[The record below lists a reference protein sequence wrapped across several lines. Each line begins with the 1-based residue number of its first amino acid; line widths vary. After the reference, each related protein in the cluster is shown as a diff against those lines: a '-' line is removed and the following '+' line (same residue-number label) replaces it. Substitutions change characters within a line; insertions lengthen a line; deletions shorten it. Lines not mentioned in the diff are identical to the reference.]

1 MAEAAALPL
10 PLLPFRG
17 GGGSSGGDG
26 SGEGGSAATAP
37 PPPPFAAYVRL
48 TPELRAALLAHAG
61 APGGAAVTFNAA
73 GAPSV
78 RCAGAWRALW
88 QEPSARATTDR

>member
-17 GGGSSGGDG
+17 GGGG
-26 SGEGGSAATAP
+26 GEGGSDAAAPP

-61 APGGAAVTFNAA
+61 APGGAAVTFNAS

-78 RCAGAWRALW
+78 RCACDVVGACWL
-88 QEPSARATTDR
+88 EPCARATTDR